1 MTPGWDPSGVSLGLG
16 REGMEGRGEPGHGLR
31 RGEVMGEGQ
40 GMRTGLLPAGGG
52 WEGGKG
58 SVSSASW
65 TPSSEERRN
74 TCGHTSTSVYALVWR
89 TQEESTLINDHNG
102 VGQTCR

>member
-74 TCGHTSTSVYALVWR
+74 TCGHIYKHISLCTSMEDPGGEHT
-89 TQEESTLINDHNG
+89 H
-102 VGQTCR
+102 

>member
-1 MTPGWDPSGVSLGLG
+1 MGEYPSPSTTANNCLNCSVEAVNMTPGWDPRGVSLGLG

-65 TPSSEERRN
+65 TPSNEERRN
-74 TCGHTSTSVYALVWR
+74 TCRHTS
-89 TQEESTLINDHNG
+89 
-102 VGQTCR
+102 